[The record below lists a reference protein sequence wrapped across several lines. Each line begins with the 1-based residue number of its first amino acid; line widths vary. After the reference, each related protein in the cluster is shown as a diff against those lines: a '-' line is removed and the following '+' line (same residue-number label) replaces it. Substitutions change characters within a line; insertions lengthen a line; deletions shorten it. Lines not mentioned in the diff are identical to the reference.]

1 MKRTVV
7 FCLLLLSVSFINI
20 CAEPYQKEVW
30 KLLDKAHKVLLTN
43 PDKSIDYTLQA
54 IEILKQT
61 TDSVLTTS
69 TLIMCGR
76 AYMLQ
81 GNFDLSTNIY
91 YEALSFCPLK
101 EKKMRADITVNLGV
115 LYGSLKDYS
124 KALELI
130 DGATSAFKALNDS
143 SGIANAYNARG
154 LIHIYMEENDIADK
168 FFKSSLRINKA
179 LKNEENMAANINN
192 LCLYEGNSEEKII
205 LLKEAIAINERL
217 NSVWSLAENYNNM
230 GVQLFFA
237 KKYDEAIIALKKASV
252 YASEINAQELIC
264 DNYKYFSQ
272 VYSAQNRYKLAYD
285 NLLNYQEKEIKLL
298 QERRLLGIERRVTDR
313 KMQNKEKEA
322 ALLYQKHQIEILKRN
337 ILIVFVFVLCLF
349 LLIFFLMKQYKRKKN
364 LQIAE
369 AQAELLSKDKIITDL
384 KLRHQSIEL
393 EKQSKKLE
401 STQGELINFVLFVDS
416 RNELLD
422 KIREMIK
429 TTYKMEH
436 TVMLM
441 HLKKIST
448 FILQFKKM
456 EEEDSSLIK
465 DIDEQNTEFLNRLLA
480 RHPNLTSGEKK
491 LATLLRIN
499 LSTKEISLLTGIS
512 IKAIGMT
519 RYRLRKSLE
528 IDPKDDISIYLREI

>member
-1 MKRTVV
+1 MKLIVMKRTVV

-237 KKYDEAIIALKKASV
+237 KKI
-252 YASEINAQELIC
+252 
-264 DNYKYFSQ
+264 
-272 VYSAQNRYKLAYD
+272 
-285 NLLNYQEKEIKLL
+285 
-298 QERRLLGIERRVTDR
+298 
-313 KMQNKEKEA
+313 
-322 ALLYQKHQIEILKRN
+322 
-337 ILIVFVFVLCLF
+337 
-349 LLIFFLMKQYKRKKN
+349 
-364 LQIAE
+364 
-369 AQAELLSKDKIITDL
+369 
-384 KLRHQSIEL
+384 
-393 EKQSKKLE
+393 
-401 STQGELINFVLFVDS
+401 
-416 RNELLD
+416 
-422 KIREMIK
+422 
-429 TTYKMEH
+429 
-436 TVMLM
+436 
-441 HLKKIST
+441 
-448 FILQFKKM
+448 
-456 EEEDSSLIK
+456 
-465 DIDEQNTEFLNRLLA
+465 
-480 RHPNLTSGEKK
+480 
-491 LATLLRIN
+491 
-499 LSTKEISLLTGIS
+499 
-512 IKAIGMT
+512 
-519 RYRLRKSLE
+519 
-528 IDPKDDISIYLREI
+528 